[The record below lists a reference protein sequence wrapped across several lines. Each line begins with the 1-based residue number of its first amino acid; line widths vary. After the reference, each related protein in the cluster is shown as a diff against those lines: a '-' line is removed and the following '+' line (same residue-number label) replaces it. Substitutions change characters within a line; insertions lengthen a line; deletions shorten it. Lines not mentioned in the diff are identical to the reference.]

1 MHDIDIN
8 TWSNRISNADKTG
21 LNSSSISDITGI
33 PRLTVVR
40 KVNSLVDKGFAK
52 QNEKKM
58 ISIKFDQKVF
68 KKTQKI
74 QKKTIE
80 NISQLIFKILNQAS
94 IS

>member
-8 TWSNRISNADKTG
+8 TWSNRISNVDKIG

-40 KVNSLVDKGFAK
+40 KVNSLVDKGFAI

-68 KKTQKI
+68 KKTQMI

-94 IS
+94 IH